1 MPVNITPEQAADTAK
16 GLITTALAVTLFRL
30 GIRVHDKRWGW
41 DDFWAA
47 VSIVTSSFVLT
58 GACISLTPKAWM
70 SRDVLIMGYYFAAT
84 GFYCTVWSCRLSI
97 LCTIMRIIPNWWIK
111 YFRIMGVAFAGMW
124 LFLFV
129 QALVHCEG
137 DPSWKE
143 TTGQCSLGRPVAEAQ
158 LVTDI
163 VSDLSLSLAP
173 VSMLWQANLPKGQ
186 RVRLITVFASC
197 ILTTLVSLAH
207 AYCIWVNRGL
217 DEFFAAMFET
227 SVSMMVASLSVLVGF
242 FTRLSRGG
250 GTSGGHISTSGGATG
265 ASGIELSRAGR
276 AINVDISTTVWVD
289 DDAGQAKSHP
299 TRSVEDGLE
308 SYDKKPNDRVY
319 DGCVAFYILNS
330 DVGVDDFRQVCSLGR
345 DVSLFS

>member
-16 GLITTALAVTLFRL
+16 GLITVALSVTLFRL
-30 GIRVHDKRWGW
+30 GIRLHDKRWGW

-47 VSIVTSSFVLT
+47 LSIVASSLVLT
-58 GACISLTPKAWM
+58 GACISLTPKPWM
-70 SRDVLIMGYYFAAT
+70 SRDVLVLGYYFAAT

-111 YFRIMGVAFAGMW
+111 YFRVMGAAFAGMW

-137 DPSWKE
+137 DPTWKD
-143 TTGQCSLGRPVAEAQ
+143 TTGQCSLGRPVAIAQ
-158 LVTDI
+158 LITDI
-163 VSDLSLSLAP
+163 VSDLALSLAP

-250 GTSGGHISTSGGATG
+250 TSGGHMSTSGGATG

-289 DDAGQAKSHP
+289 DDGERGQAKSHP
-299 TRSVEDGLE
+299 TRSVEEGLE
-308 SYDKKPNDRVY
+308 SYDKKADDRVY
-319 DGCVAFYILNS
+319 DG
-330 DVGVDDFRQVCSLGR
+330 
-345 DVSLFS
+345 

>member
-16 GLITTALAVTLFRL
+16 GLITVALSVTLFRL
-30 GIRVHDKRWGW
+30 GIRLHDKRWGW

-47 VSIVTSSFVLT
+47 FSIIASSLVLT
-58 GACISLTPKAWM
+58 GACISLTPKPWM
-70 SRDVLIMGYYFAAT
+70 SRDVLILGYYFAAT

-111 YFRIMGVAFAGMW
+111 YFRVMGGAFAGMW

-137 DPSWKE
+137 DPSWKD
-143 TTGQCSLGRPVAEAQ
+143 TTGQCSLGRPVAIAQ
-158 LVTDI
+158 LITDI
-163 VSDLSLSLAP
+163 ISDLALSLAP

-250 GTSGGHISTSGGATG
+250 LGGTSGGHISTSGGATG

-289 DDAGQAKSHP
+289 DDGERGQAKSHP
-299 TRSVEDGLE
+299 TRSVEEGLE
-308 SYDKKPNDRVY
+308 SYDKKADDRVY
-319 DGCVAFYILNS
+319 DG
-330 DVGVDDFRQVCSLGR
+330 
-345 DVSLFS
+345 

>member
-1 MPVNITPEQAADTAK
+1 MDEQRCAHNGLLLVRLSQPTNIPL
-16 GLITTALAVTLFRL
+16 LILCF
-30 GIRVHDKRWGW
+30 
-41 DDFWAA
+41 
-47 VSIVTSSFVLT
+47 S
-58 GACISLTPKAWM
+58 
-70 SRDVLIMGYYFAAT
+70 AAT

-158 LVTDI
+158 LVSTSPVFLLSARLLMRSAIADI

-197 ILTTLVSLAH
+197 ILTTLVRDTFNVVIIDTLNLMQVSLAH

-217 DEFFAAMFET
+217 DEFFAAMLE
-227 SVSMMVASLSVLVGF
+227 V
-242 FTRLSRGG
+242 
-250 GTSGGHISTSGGATG
+250 
-265 ASGIELSRAGR
+265 
-276 AINVDISTTVWVD
+276 
-289 DDAGQAKSHP
+289 
-299 TRSVEDGLE
+299 RSE
-308 SYDKKPNDRVY
+308 
-319 DGCVAFYILNS
+319 
-330 DVGVDDFRQVCSLGR
+330 
-345 DVSLFS
+345 